1 MKSYPYIKY
10 WIYKDSSTTMV
21 VISDTWEGVI
31 VELKNQVLKIVISEY
46 LESRMRYPL
55 DEACKNIYTYAQ
67 KAYWNDE
74 EQEKYLPKN
83 IEEIIDRY
91 IKSHYA
97 EDIFKCNR
105 ENWECRGLYYKKSV
119 SSTLVFN
126 SIEQEY

>member
-1 MKSYPYIKY
+1 METYPYIKY

-31 VELKNQVLKIVISEY
+31 MELKNQILRIVVSEY

-55 DEACKNIYTYAQ
+55 DETCKNIYTYAQ
-67 KAYWNDE
+67 KIYWNDE

-83 IEEIIDRY
+83 IEEVIDRY

-97 EDIFKCNR
+97 EDVFKCNR
-105 ENWECRGLYYKKSV
+105 EDWECIGRYYKKSV